1 MVERMIEYIKK
12 RKILLKAEAE
22 ILFEKVNIYAERD
35 EFAAAIHFR
44 KLQEV
49 NAEYLDLDMKLQEA
63 EKEIPPDVEPLF
75 I

>member
-1 MVERMIEYIKK
+1 MVERMIDYIKK
-12 RKILLKAEAE
+12 RKIVLKTEAE
-22 ILFEKVNIYAERD
+22 ILFDKVNMYSERD
-35 EFAAAIHFR
+35 EFAAAIHYR

-49 NAEYLDLDMKLQEA
+49 NKEYLDLDMQLQEA